1 MKLYLSIRQA
11 CNQADHL
18 ILPLSVCLALFNA
31 LLPALLESSKQGIN
45 LAISSGGGHSFV
57 IWFCLLL
64 AVKSGFGFS
73 ALTTEKQAFPI
84 RPRLHLLGIIFLLLL
99 ILIPSASLSWI
110 ICALLCL
117 LWAQQSDP
125 LSQQRTTAL
134 IILAVAIRDPVCQ
147 VFLNLFADQILS
159 FDARLSGIILQLT
172 GTEFSID
179 NNTISQTN
187 GYSLL
192 ILTGCSAFHN
202 LSLALLLWLSLS
214 LFSNQK
220 LITQDYLRAALLCI
234 VVLGINGTRL
244 ALMATNHSWYLFLH
258 DGNGALLI
266 DALIVLQTL
275 LFVRKGTG
283 VEHRFTK
290 QHLSIQKKQ
299 SAMKTQSSFGLLTLS
314 IGLMLIVI
322 IIAPINRIEK
332 TLNQPEFDLDTAT
345 NTSFDREIPQL
356 RRIGLLDAANQ
367 GPYKI
372 TGFQHAQCEGSIAL
386 LPLYRNAE
394 GSHILKRLIDHKDT
408 RFGVIFKGKIHAT
421 FPQFLFVKERVTT
434 SLKTL
439 FSSRISTQHQL
450 IHTLAFAEQGPC
462 KMAEHVAP
470 FTL

>member
-1 MKLYLSIRQA
+1 MKLNLSIRQA

-31 LLPALLESSKQGIN
+31 LLPSLLESSKQGIN

-64 AVKSGFGFS
+64 AVKSGFG
-73 ALTTEKQAFPI
+73 LTLLTKEKHAFPI

-179 NNTISQTN
+179 NNTISQAN

-290 QHLSIQKKQ
+290 QHSSMQKKQ
-299 SAMKTQSSFGLLTLS
+299 SAMKTQTSMKTQPSFGLIKLS
-314 IGLMLIVI
+314 IGLMLIVMI
-322 IIAPINRIEK
+322 TAPINRMEK
-332 TLNQPEFDLDTAT
+332 TLNQPEIDLDTAT

-394 GSHILKRLIDHKDT
+394 GSHILKRLIDHEGT

-421 FPQFLFVKERVTT
+421 FPQFLFIKERVTT

-439 FSSRISTQHQL
+439 FSSPISTQHQL

-462 KMAEHVAP
+462 KVA
-470 FTL
+470 